1 MVKCSALQSRKTGG
15 ATDSQLPVGW
25 MVNHR
30 EAQEGG
36 REQGAEGEEEQ
47 EALEV
52 EGWESPNLLPKGW
65 TVRMPQSAQKMG
77 ATTALI

>member
-1 MVKCSALQSRKTGG
+1 MVKCSALQFRKTGG
-15 ATDSQLPVGW
+15 AMDPQLPVGW

-47 EALEV
+47 EALE
-52 EGWESPNLLPKGW
+52 GLMPNPPV
-65 TVRMPQSAQKMG
+65 TII
-77 ATTALI
+77 ALN